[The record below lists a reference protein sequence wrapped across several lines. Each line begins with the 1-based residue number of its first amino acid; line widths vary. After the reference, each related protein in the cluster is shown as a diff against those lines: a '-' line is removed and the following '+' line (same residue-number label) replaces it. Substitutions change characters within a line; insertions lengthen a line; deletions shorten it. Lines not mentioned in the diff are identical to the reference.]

1 MLSWIQLT
9 TSLLC
14 ALCLGPLSPQE
25 LRAAIERLQ
34 NGVEKIAQA
43 SAQVAD
49 LQLALKQEQVG
60 WKKGLACACLAA
72 IGA

>member
-1 MLSWIQLT
+1 M
-9 TSLLC
+9 
-14 ALCLGPLSPQE
+14 QE

-49 LQLALKQEQVG
+49 LQTALKQEQVRRHG
-60 WKKGLACACLAA
+60 FLISLAPRK
-72 IGA
+72 

>member
-1 MLSWIQLT
+1 MPTAQFG
-9 TSLLC
+9 
-14 ALCLGPLSPQE
+14 LGRELHTLQTHTRLQE

-49 LQLALKQEQVG
+49 LQVALKQEQVRRRH
-60 WKKGLACACLAA
+60 WKTKTATWAA
-72 IGA
+72 